1 LNFVKTISPAQ
12 SDEDYIAAY
21 QQNGDLQTLSLLY
34 QKYMDLVYGVCMKY
48 LNNSEDAKDAVINIF
63 EELIIKLKKHQVVYF
78 KSWLYQLAKNH
89 CLMILRKKKNNF
101 ISFDGSTMQFEAEWH
116 LDEVMK
122 KENALNQLHSCL
134 DQLVVEQKNTIQL
147 FYLENKCYKE
157 IATLTHLE
165 INKVK
170 SYIQNG
176 RRNLKICMDKNQ
188 TFA

>member
-1 LNFVKTISPAQ
+1 
-12 SDEDYIAAY
+12 
-21 QQNGDLQTLSLLY
+21 
-34 QKYMDLVYGVCMKY
+34 MH
-48 LNNSEDAKDAVINIF
+48 F
-63 EELIIKLKKHQVVYF
+63 E
-78 KSWLYQLAKNH
+78 S
-89 CLMILRKKKNNF
+89 
-101 ISFDGSTMQFEAEWH
+101 EWH

-122 KENALNQLHSCL
+122 KENALNQLHNCL
-134 DQLVVEQKNTIQL
+134 DQLVVEQKQTIQL

-157 IATLTHLE
+157 IATLTDLE

>member
-1 LNFVKTISPAQ
+1 LNFVKTISPVQ
-12 SDEDYIAAY
+12 SDEALVSDY
-21 QQNGDLQTLSLLY
+21 QQTEDLQTLSLLY
-34 QKYMDLVYGVCMKY
+34 QKYMELVYGVCMKY

-63 EELIIKLKKHQVVYF
+63 EELVTKLKKHQVVYF

-89 CLMILRKKKNNF
+89 CLMILRKKKNY
-101 ISFDGSTMQFEAEWH
+101 IQSIDEDIMHFESDWH

-122 KENALNQLHSCL
+122 KENALNQLHNCL
-134 DQLVVEQKNTIQL
+134 DQLVVEQKQTIQL

-157 IATLTHLE
+157 IATLTDLE